1 MKLLFDQNLSYRLV
15 TQLHQDYPGS
25 IHVREVGLVAA
36 PDAELWSFAATN
48 GYTIVSKDSDFQQ
61 RALLRGHPP
70 KIIWLR
76 LGNCATAAIVELM
89 QARRTDVL
97 EFVADQA
104 ASLLVLS

>member
-1 MKLLFDQNLSYRLV
+1 
-15 TQLHQDYPGS
+15 TYPHS
-25 IHVREVGLVAA
+25 IHVRDVNLIAA
-36 PDAELWSFAATN
+36 PDADVWSFAAAN

-70 KIIWLR
+70 KVIWLR

-89 QARRTDVL
+89 HARRADVQ
-97 EFVADQA
+97 EFVADQT